1 VCAGINAVLDAGR
14 LTDPIAAKHLREL
27 TKKISDVKMLQGV
40 VEKPKARNQVAAAI
54 EAAVKTCQRQGV

>member
-1 VCAGINAVLDAGR
+1 M
-14 LTDPIAAKHLREL
+14 
-27 TKKISDVKMLQGV
+27 SDVKMLQGV